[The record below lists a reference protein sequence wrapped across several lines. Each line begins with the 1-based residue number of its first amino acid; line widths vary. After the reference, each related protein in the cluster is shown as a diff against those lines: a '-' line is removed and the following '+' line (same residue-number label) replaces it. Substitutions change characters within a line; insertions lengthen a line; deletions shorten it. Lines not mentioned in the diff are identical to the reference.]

1 MYKNILVPIDITE
14 PELAD
19 IVIPHVES
27 LAKLADSNVHFIT
40 VIPTFPYY
48 AALGI
53 AYAVSSLDKDEIQEN
68 ASSHL
73 DEIVKKFNIPQ
84 NKIQTHV
91 LTGIARDNIL
101 KTADNLKSELIII
114 ASRRPG
120 MTTYLLGSTASSI
133 VRYAKTSVLVV
144 R

>member
-14 PELAD
+14 PELAN
-19 IVIPHVES
+19 IVISHVES
-27 LAKLADSNVHFIT
+27 LAKLSDSSIHFLT

-53 AYAVSSLDKDEIQEN
+53 AYAISDLDKDEIQKN
-68 ASSHL
+68 AISHL
-73 DEIVKKFNIPQ
+73 EEIVKKFDIPQ
-84 NKIQTHV
+84 NKIYTHV
-91 LTGIARDNIL
+91 LSGTPRDNIL
-101 KTADNLKSELIII
+101 KTADNIQSDLIIV
-114 ASRRPG
+114 ASRRPSL
-120 MTTYLLGSTASSI
+120 TTHLLGSTADSI

>member
-14 PELAD
+14 PELTD
-19 IVIPHVES
+19 IVIPHVEL
-27 LAKLADSNVHFIT
+27 LAKLSDSNIHFLT

-53 AYAVSSLDKDEIQEN
+53 AYAVSSLDKDEIQKN
-68 ASSHL
+68 AISHL
-73 DEIVKKFNIPQ
+73 DEIVKKFDIPQ

-91 LTGIARDNIL
+91 LSGTPRDNIL
-101 KTADNLKSELIII
+101 KAADNLKSDLIIV

-120 MTTYLLGSTASSI
+120 ITTYLLGSTAGSV
-133 VRYAKTSVLVV
+133 VRYAKTSVLVI